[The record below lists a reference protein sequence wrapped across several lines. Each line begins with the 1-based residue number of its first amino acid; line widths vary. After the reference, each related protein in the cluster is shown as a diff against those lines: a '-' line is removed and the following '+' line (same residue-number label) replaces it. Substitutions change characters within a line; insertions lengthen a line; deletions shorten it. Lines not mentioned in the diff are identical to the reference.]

1 MFHFLPRPLYQSWLH
16 RRAFSC
22 TLSQK
27 QSELPHKNRA
37 CHRWSE
43 CLVFVAFL
51 CGYLV
56 FVVTVWSKTFIFSI
70 WYMLFVMLYTV
81 GTWLILVYPPTLD
94 TCRTVLPSLDE
105 TRHKFSDAS
114 RYFSKYCSYVT
125 HRHVVLYECKYVW
138 IGLPGGTGIPKRN
151 WESK

>member
-51 CGYLV
+51 CGDLV

-125 HRHVVLYECKYVW
+125 HRHVVLYECKYV
-138 IGLPGGTGIPKRN
+138 
-151 WESK
+151 